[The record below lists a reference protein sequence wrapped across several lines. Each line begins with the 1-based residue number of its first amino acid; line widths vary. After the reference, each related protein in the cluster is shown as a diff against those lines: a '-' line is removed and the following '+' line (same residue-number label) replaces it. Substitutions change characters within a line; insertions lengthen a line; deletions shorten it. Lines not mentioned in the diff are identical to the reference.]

1 MTHPRHQLD
10 AVIHTPARFSIMA
23 LLAAV
28 ERAEFRFVRD
38 TVQIS
43 DSALSQHLTT
53 LEKAGYVTI
62 RKAQAGRRTTTW
74 LASTPDGRAAFTR
87 HVAILNQ
94 IASLH
99 GDIDALE
106 DREPDSH
113 EGRAG

>member
-1 MTHPRHQLD
+1 MTHPRHHLD

-38 TVQIS
+38 TVQLS

-74 LASTPDGRAAFTR
+74 LASTPEGKAAFTR
-87 HVAILNQ
+87 HIAILNQ
-94 IASLH
+94 IASPQSIPE
-99 GDIDALE
+99 G
-106 DREPDSH
+106 REPAPHGEQS
-113 EGRAG
+113 G